1 MRKKLQGGRYLTLET
16 RKDGTKFT
24 SRGLREAAE
33 SLQGI
38 SRSYNDKQAQLV
50 DEVMM
55 HGAAG
60 SSADLSRLTVIF
72 SFISAPCTCTNLHFC
87 RPHQPVKLTWMGLS
101 CGEPAGHLA
110 LLQRQAG
117 PARGRGNTG
126 GR

>member
-50 DEVMM
+50 DEV
-55 HGAAG
+55 
-60 SSADLSRLTVIF
+60 
-72 SFISAPCTCTNLHFC
+72 
-87 RPHQPVKLTWMGLS
+87 
-101 CGEPAGHLA
+101 GHLA
-110 LLQRQAG
+110 ALQPSQAAG
-117 PARGRGNTG
+117 GGVFGCCTKPALNAPAITCNPKPHKVAALFSLPS
-126 GR
+126 

>member
-50 DEVMM
+50 DEVMS
-55 HGAAG
+55 HEASGTT
-60 SSADLSRLTVIF
+60 ADLS
-72 SFISAPCTCTNLHFC
+72 
-87 RPHQPVKLTWMGLS
+87 LS
-101 CGEPAGHLA
+101 G
-110 LLQRQAG
+110 
-117 PARGRGNTG
+117 
-126 GR
+126 